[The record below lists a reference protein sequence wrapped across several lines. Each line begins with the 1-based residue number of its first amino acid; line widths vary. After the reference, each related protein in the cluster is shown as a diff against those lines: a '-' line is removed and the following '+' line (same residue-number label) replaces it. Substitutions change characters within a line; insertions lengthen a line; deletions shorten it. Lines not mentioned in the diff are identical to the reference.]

1 MSFSVP
7 TKEPAA
13 GMLKEAE
20 EEMLDT
26 FVKSVSSGSEIL
38 DMSRNPE
45 ERKCCDTFRLT
56 QNFSF
61 KKETCYTQTEI
72 YSILYTIAHGLVFNS
87 QTCLELFGLFKCPLS
102 FERE

>member
-20 EEMLDT
+20 EETLDT
-26 FVKSVSSGSEIL
+26 FVKSVSSGSEIP

-45 ERKCCDTFRLT
+45 ERKHFDTFRLT
-56 QNFSF
+56 QNLSF
-61 KKETCYTQTEI
+61 KTETCYVQTEI
-72 YSILYTIAHGLVFNS
+72 YSTLYTTARGLVFNS
-87 QTCLELFGLFKCPLS
+87 QTCLDLFGLFKCPLS

>member
-26 FVKSVSSGSEIL
+26 FVKSVSSGSEIP

-45 ERKCCDTFRLT
+45 ERKCWDTFRIT
-56 QNFSF
+56 ENFSF
-61 KKETCYTQTEI
+61 KRDM
-72 YSILYTIAHGLVFNS
+72 LRAD
-87 QTCLELFGLFKCPLS
+87 
-102 FERE
+102 